1 MCDYLKGIK
10 FTILIAVSLVMLVN
24 CTPKNQKKTLFQ
36 LLGPEETNINFNNA
50 LTSTDT
56 LNVLDF
62 EYMYNGAGVAIGDI
76 NNDGLSDMYFS
87 GNQVSGKLYLNK
99 GNLTFEDITDK
110 AGVAT
115 TGWSN
120 GVSMS
125 DVNNDGFIDIYV
137 CKGGPRE
144 TKEEDKANLLF
155 LNQGDGTFKEVA
167 QEMGIADTG
176 YSIQALFFDYD
187 KDGHKDLYI
196 LTNALVDY
204 NRNNTKPIEKKG
216 TATSTDRLYRN
227 NGDGTFTNVSQE
239 AGVTIEGFGLGIT
252 VCDINEDLW
261 PDLYISNDFLTNDIL
276 YVNNQ
281 DGTFTDRVKEYIK
294 HQSYNGMGN
303 DVADIDNDGKSDIM
317 VLDMFPQDNKR
328 IKQTMMKPNYDTYSR
343 NIDVGYAPQ
352 FVRNTLQLNN
362 GNGTFSEVGQLTG
375 LHNTDW
381 SWAPLIAD
389 FDNDGWKDVFITNG
403 YRRDITNLDFVVYSE
418 QNNAFGEK
426 KIDEKDQLNKLTS
439 LPEVK
444 LHNYIYKNNGDL
456 TFTDMVDEW
465 GFNLPSYS
473 NGAAYADLDNDGD
486 LEIVINNIDDKAS
499 IYKNNAIEQRDSTQ
513 NNRHFLRVKLTGT
526 QDPTGTKVSLY
537 NDRSSQHQSFSPV
550 RGYLSNVEQAFHFGL
565 GKSIEIDSLK
575 VIWPNG
581 FEQTING
588 LQANKTV
595 VLNQADAKPASMEN
609 SGIKTLFT
617 KTNEALHINYQH
629 AEDNFIEFKWQPSL
643 MRMYNQLGPGLAVGD
658 VNGDNLEDF
667 YIGGSKEKKGGL
679 FLQQADGTFTTKE
692 FGGEEPREDMGLVF
706 VDIDSDGDLDLLSV
720 HGGGVWE
727 MARKDYKDIIYIN
740 DGKGNFSSQTL
751 LERESRGSVVRLAD
765 VDRDGDLDI
774 FIGGRVV
781 HGAYPTSPK
790 SYLLQNNGG
799 SFEDATEAVFG
810 SDGKL
815 GMISDAIWTDF
826 DDDGWVDMI
835 MVGEYME
842 IQFLKNK
849 NGKLENITS
858 ETGLTNHN
866 GLWNSI
872 VSGDFDADGDTDYIM
887 GNLGLNNDFKVSPE
901 EPLTLYAKD
910 FDENGNIDPLV
921 SCYRNGSEHLIHP
934 RDVLID
940 QINGMRNRFL
950 DYESYANA
958 DMDRTFTQKDL
969 DGAQIFRAT
978 NLASTYVEN
987 LGNGK
992 FKSTSLPLQA
1002 QFSPIYGMQVHDYN
1016 ADGNLD
1022 VLVAG
1027 NQFSVEPFM
1036 GRYDAF
1042 VGLCLLGDG
1051 KGNFKIVSTN
1061 ESGLDISGDAKGMA
1075 TIQSANGEMGILV
1088 AQNSGKLQSY
1098 SYGTKMER
1106 LRAKPMDAYAII
1118 HLKDGGSF
1126 KTEFYYGGSY
1136 LSHSS
1141 RSVGYDTASTDY
1153 IEVVDYRGEKR
1164 KIEVQS

>member
-1 MCDYLKGIK
+1 MCDYLKRIK
-10 FTILIAVSLVMLVN
+10 FTIFIAACLGMLVN
-24 CTPKNQKKTLFQ
+24 CSQKNQKKTLFQ
-36 LLGPEETNINFNNA
+36 LLDSEETHVDFNNA
-50 LTSTDT
+50 LTSTDS
-56 LNVLDF
+56 LNILDF

-125 DVNNDGFIDIYV
+125 DVNNDGFVDIYV
-137 CKGGPRE
+137 CRGGPRE
-144 TKEEDKANLLF
+144 TKEEDKGNLLF
-155 LNQGDGTFKEVA
+155 LNQGDGTFKELA
-167 QEMGIADTG
+167 QEMGVADTG

-187 KDGHKDLYI
+187 KDGHKDLYV

-204 NRNNTKPIEKKG
+204 NRNNTKPIEVKG
-216 TATSTDRLYRN
+216 EAASTDRLYRN
-227 NGDGTFTNVSQE
+227 NGDGTFTDVSQQ

-281 DGTFTDRVKEYIK
+281 DGTFTDKVKEYIK

-328 IKQTMMKPNYDTYSR
+328 IKQTMMKPSYDTYTR
-343 NIDVGYAPQ
+343 NLMKGYSPQ

-403 YRRDITNLDFVVYSE
+403 YRRDITNLDYVVYSE
-418 QNNAFGEK
+418 QNSVFGEK
-426 KIDEKDQLNKLTS
+426 KVNEKDQLDKLTS

-465 GFNLPSYS
+465 GFDLPTYS

-486 LEIVINNIDDKAS
+486 LEIVVNNIDDKAS
-499 IYKNNAIEQRDSTQ
+499 IYKNNTIEQQDSIQ
-513 NNRHFLRVKLTGT
+513 NNSHFLRVKLTGT
-526 QDPTGTKVSLY
+526 LDPTGTKVSLY
-537 NDRSSQHQSFSPV
+537 NDGSSQHQSFSPV

-565 GKSIEIDSLK
+565 GKSTEIDSLK
-575 VIWPNG
+575 VVWPNG
-581 FEQTING
+581 FEQTIHG

-595 VLNQADAKPASMEN
+595 VLNQKDSEPASTEN
-609 SGIKTLFT
+609 KGMKTLFT
-617 KTNEALHINYQH
+617 KTNEALQINYQH
-629 AEDNFIEFKWQPSL
+629 AEDIFIEFKWQPSL

-667 YIGGSKEKKGGL
+667 YVGGSKEKKGGL
-679 FLQQADGTFTTKE
+679 FLQQADGTFAPKE

-706 VDIDSDGDLDLLSV
+706 ADIDSDGDLDLLSV

-727 MARKDYKDIIYIN
+727 MTRKDYKDLIYIN
-740 DGKGNFSSQTL
+740 DGKGNFSSKTL
-751 LERESRGSVVRLAD
+751 LERESRGSVIRLAD
-765 VDRDGDLDI
+765 MDRDGDLDI
-774 FIGGRVV
+774 FIGGRVI

-810 SDGKL
+810 SDGRL
-815 GMISDAIWTDF
+815 GMISDALWTDF

-835 MVGEYME
+835 MVGEFME
-842 IQFLKNK
+842 IQFLKNEK
-849 NGKLENITS
+849 GRLVNITS
-858 ETGLTNHN
+858 QTGLTNHN

-921 SCYRNGSEHLIHP
+921 SCFRNGSEHLIHP

-958 DMDRTFTQKDL
+958 DMSSTLSKKDL
-969 DGAQIFRAT
+969 DGAQVYTAT

-992 FKSTSLPLQA
+992 FKSKSLPLQA

-1016 ADGNLD
+1016 ADGRLD

-1027 NQFSVEPFM
+1027 NHFSVEPFM

-1051 KGNFKIVSTN
+1051 QGNFKTVPTN

-1075 TIQSANGEMGILV
+1075 TIQSASGEKSILV
-1088 AQNSGKLQSY
+1088 GQNSGTLQSY
-1098 SYGTKMER
+1098 SYGAKMEQ
-1106 LRAKPMDAYAII
+1106 LMANPMDAYAIV
-1118 HLKDGGSF
+1118 HLKNGSSF

-1141 RSVGYDTASTDY
+1141 RSLGYETVTTDY
-1153 IEVVDYRGEKR
+1153 IEIVDYLGKKR
-1164 KIEVQS
+1164 KIEVQP

>member
-1 MCDYLKGIK
+1 MCDYLKRIK
-10 FTILIAVSLVMLVN
+10 FTIFIAACLGMLVN
-24 CTPKNQKKTLFQ
+24 CSQKNQKKTLFQ
-36 LLGPEETNINFNNA
+36 LLDSEETHVDFNNA
-50 LTSTDT
+50 LTSTDS
-56 LNVLDF
+56 LNILDF

-76 NNDGLSDMYFS
+76 NNDGLSDIYFS

-125 DVNNDGFIDIYV
+125 DVNNDGFVDIYV
-137 CKGGPRE
+137 CRGGPRE
-144 TKEEDKANLLF
+144 TKEEDKGNLLF

-167 QEMGIADTG
+167 QEMGVADTG

-187 KDGHKDLYI
+187 KDGHKDLYV

-204 NRNNTKPIEKKG
+204 NRNNTKPIEVKG
-216 TATSTDRLYRN
+216 EAASTDRLYRN
-227 NGDGTFTNVSQE
+227 NGDGTFTDVSQQ

-281 DGTFTDRVKEYIK
+281 DGTFTDKVKEYIK

-328 IKQTMMKPNYDTYSR
+328 IKQTMMKPSYDTYTR
-343 NIDVGYAPQ
+343 NLMKGYSPQ

-403 YRRDITNLDFVVYSE
+403 YRRDITNLDYVVYSE
-418 QNNAFGEK
+418 QNSVFGEK
-426 KIDEKDQLNKLTS
+426 KVNEKDQLDKLTS

-465 GFNLPSYS
+465 GFDLPTYS

-486 LEIVINNIDDKAS
+486 LEIVVNNIDDKAS
-499 IYKNNAIEQRDSTQ
+499 IYKNNTIEQQDSIQ
-513 NNRHFLRVKLTGT
+513 NNRHFIRVKLTGT
-526 QDPTGTKVSLY
+526 LDPTGTKVSLY
-537 NDRSSQHQSFSPV
+537 NDGSSQHQSFSPV

-565 GKSIEIDSLK
+565 GKSTEIDSLK
-575 VIWPNG
+575 VVWPNG
-581 FEQTING
+581 FEQTIHG

-595 VLNQADAKPASMEN
+595 VLNQKDSEPASTEN
-609 SGIKTLFT
+609 KGMKTLFT
-617 KTNEALHINYQH
+617 KTNEALQINYQH
-629 AEDNFIEFKWQPSL
+629 AEDIFIEFKWQPSL

-667 YIGGSKEKKGGL
+667 YVGGSKEKKGGL
-679 FLQQADGTFTTKE
+679 FLQQADGTFAPKE
-692 FGGEEPREDMGLVF
+692 FGDEEPREDMGLVF
-706 VDIDSDGDLDLLSV
+706 ADIDSDGDLDLLSV
-720 HGGGVWE
+720 HGGGIWE
-727 MARKDYKDIIYIN
+727 MTRKDYKDLIYIN
-740 DGKGNFSSQTL
+740 DGKGNFSSKTL
-751 LERESRGSVVRLAD
+751 LERESRGSVIRLAD
-765 VDRDGDLDI
+765 MDRDGDLDI
-774 FIGGRVV
+774 FIGGRVI

-810 SDGKL
+810 SDGRL
-815 GMISDAIWTDF
+815 GMISDALWTDF

-835 MVGEYME
+835 MVGEFME
-842 IQFLKNK
+842 IQFLKNEK
-849 NGKLENITS
+849 GKLVNITAQ
-858 ETGLTNHN
+858 TGLTNHN

-872 VSGDFDADGDTDYIM
+872 ISGDFDADGDTDYIM

-921 SCYRNGSEHLIHP
+921 SCFRNGSEHLIHP

-958 DMDRTFTQKDL
+958 DMSSTLSKKDL
-969 DGAQIFRAT
+969 DGAQVYTAT

-992 FKSTSLPLQA
+992 FKSKSLPLQA

-1016 ADGNLD
+1016 ADGRLD

-1027 NQFSVEPFM
+1027 NHFSVEPFM

-1051 KGNFKIVSTN
+1051 QGNFKTVPTN

-1075 TIQSANGEMGILV
+1075 TIQSPSGEKSILV
-1088 AQNSGKLQSY
+1088 GQNSGTLQSY
-1098 SYGTKMER
+1098 SYGAKMEQ
-1106 LRAKPMDAYAII
+1106 LMANPMDAYAIV
-1118 HLKDGGSF
+1118 HLKNGSSF

-1141 RSVGYDTASTDY
+1141 RSLGYETASTDY
-1153 IEVVDYRGEKR
+1153 IEIVDYLGKKR
-1164 KIEVQS
+1164 KIEVQP

>member
-1 MCDYLKGIK
+1 ML
-10 FTILIAVSLVMLVN
+10 AVLVN
-24 CTPKNQKKTLFQ
+24 CTQKNQEKTLFQ
-36 LLGPEETNINFNNA
+36 LVSPEESHVDFNNA
-50 LTSTDT
+50 LTSTDS

-76 NNDGLSDMYFS
+76 NNDGLSDIYFS
-87 GNQVSGKLYLNK
+87 GNQVSGKLYLNR

-120 GVSMS
+120 GVSMN
-125 DVNNDGFIDIYV
+125 DVNNDGLIDIYV
-137 CKGGPRE
+137 CRGGPRG
-144 TKEEDKANLLF
+144 TKEEDKGNLFF
-155 LNQGDGTFKEVA
+155 LNQGNGTFKEVA

-187 KDGHKDLYI
+187 KDGHKDLYV

-204 NRNNTKPIEKKG
+204 NRNNTKPIEKNG
-216 TATSTDRLYRN
+216 TSISTDKLYRN
-227 NGDGTFTNVSQE
+227 NGDGTFTNVSQQ
-239 AGVTIEGFGLGIT
+239 AGVTIEGFGLGVT

-276 YVNNQ
+276 YLNNQ
-281 DGTFTDRVKEYIK
+281 DGTFTNKVKEYIK

-317 VLDMFPQDNKR
+317 VLDMFPQDNQR
-328 IKQTMMKPNYDTYSR
+328 IKQTMMKPSYDTYTR
-343 NIDVGYAPQ
+343 NINYGYSPQ

-403 YRRDITNLDFVVYSE
+403 YRRDITNLDYVVYSE
-418 QNNAFGEK
+418 QNSVFGEK

-456 TFTDMVDEW
+456 TFTDMVKEW
-465 GFNLPSYS
+465 GLELPSYS

-486 LEIVINNIDDKAS
+486 LELIINNIDDKAS
-499 IYKNNAIEQRDSTQ
+499 IYRNNAIEQQDSVQ
-513 NNRHFLRVKLTGT
+513 SDKHFLRVKLTGT
-526 QDPTGTKVSLY
+526 NDATGTKVSVYKDGL
-537 NDRSSQHQSFSPV
+537 SQHQSFSPV

-565 GKSIEIDSLK
+565 GKATQVDSLN

-581 FEQTING
+581 FEQSLKNI
-588 LQANKTV
+588 QSDKTV
-595 VLNQADAKPASMEN
+595 VLNQTDAKPMVKEN
-609 SGIKTLFT
+609 KDVPTLFT
-617 KTNEALHINYQH
+617 KTNETLKIDYQH
-629 AEDNFIEFKWQPSL
+629 TEDDFIEFKWQPTL
-643 MRMYNQLGPGLAVGD
+643 LRMYNRLGPGLAVGD
-658 VNGDNLEDF
+658 VNGDGLEDF
-667 YIGGSKEKKGGL
+667 YVGGSKKKKGGL
-679 FLQQADGTFTTKE
+679 FIQQKDGTFTPKE
-692 FGGEEPREDMGLVF
+692 FGEEEPREDMGLAF
-706 VDIDSDGDLDLLSV
+706 ADIDSDGDLDLLSV

-727 MARKDYKDIIYIN
+727 MARKDYKDVIYVN
-740 DGKGNFSSQTL
+740 DGKGNFAIKTL
-751 LERESRGSVVRLAD
+751 LERDSRGSVVRLAD

-774 FIGGRVV
+774 FIGGRVI
-781 HGAYPTSPK
+781 HGSYPSSPK
-790 SYLLQNNGG
+790 SYLLKNNNGT
-799 SFEDATEAVFG
+799 FEDATETVFG
-810 SDGKL
+810 SEGQL
-815 GMISDAIWTDF
+815 GMISDALWTDF
-826 DDDGWVDMI
+826 DDDGWTDMI
-835 MVGEYME
+835 MVGEFME
-842 IQFLKNK
+842 IQFLKNE
-849 NGKLENITS
+849 NGKLVNITS
-858 ETGLTNHN
+858 QTGLTNHN

-872 VSGDFDADGDTDYIM
+872 VSGDFDADGDTDYVM
-887 GNLGLNNDFKVSPE
+887 GNLGLNNDFKVSPD

-950 DYESYANA
+950 DYETYANA
-958 DMDRTFTQKDL
+958 DMSQTLSSKDL
-969 DGAQIFRAT
+969 EGAQIFKAT
-978 NLASTYVEN
+978 NLASTYIEN

-992 FKSTSLPLQA
+992 FKSKPLPLQA
-1002 QFSPIYGMQVHDYN
+1002 QFSPIYGMQVQDFN
-1016 ADGNLD
+1016 TDGYMD

-1027 NQFSVEPFM
+1027 NQFAVEPFM

-1051 KGNFKIVSTN
+1051 QGNFKTVPTN
-1061 ESGLDISGDAKGMA
+1061 KSGLDISGDAKGMVS
-1075 TIQSANGEMGILV
+1075 IQSATGGHNILV
-1088 AQNSGKLQSY
+1088 GQNSGKLQSY
-1098 SYGTKMER
+1098 SYGGKLSQVNAST
-1106 LRAKPMDAYAII
+1106 MDSHAIV
-1118 HLKDGGSF
+1118 HLKNGGTY
-1126 KTEFYYGGSY
+1126 KTEFHYGGSY
-1136 LSHSS
+1136 LSHPS
-1141 RSVGYDTASTDY
+1141 RSLAIDKTVIDY
-1153 IEVVDYRGEKR
+1153 IEIFDYQGNKR
-1164 KIEVQS
+1164 KIEIQS